1 VCPSGASGGPSGAVE
16 TGYWPLSERE
26 REIVRML
33 ADGHTGAAIAA
44 QLYIS
49 PLTVQTHVRN
59 AMKKR
64 GALTR
69 THLVA
74 VAVRDGLL

>member
-1 VCPSGASGGPSGAVE
+1 VCPNGASGRPSGAVE
-16 TGYWPLSERE
+16 TGYRPLSERE

-33 ADGHTGAAIAA
+33 ADGHTGAAIAE

-64 GALTR
+64 GAQTR
-69 THLVA
+69 SHLIA
-74 VAVRDGLL
+74 MAVRDGLL